1 MLRYKNNIG
10 GIIISIYKITN
21 TFNNKRY
28 IGQTKQDIKRRLSQ
42 HLSMSNGCRRLH
54 EAVLEFGKEYFKIEL
69 IDQAETIQ
77 EAYRKEVNW
86 IDRENTIYP
95 NGYNLLRG
103 GFINGHSEDT
113 KLQMSKTRK
122 GKHPDWATQAS
133 TSEEARKKRSQSHL
147 KLGSSVWTEER
158 RNNAKKGAQERA
170 IAVMDNFGIEYPSIS
185 EAARLT
191 GCQNES
197 VRLIVLGKQ
206 KKTKNKDG
214 IIYFF
219 REIM

>member
-1 MLRYKNNIG
+1 LLRAI
-10 GIIISIYKITN
+10 
-21 TFNNKRY
+21 NKY
-28 IGQTKQDIKRRLSQ
+28 
-42 HLSMSNGCRRLH
+42 
-54 EAVLEFGKEYFKIEL
+54 GKENFRIEIIKECSTESELNSEEVRL
-69 IDQAETIQ
+69 I
-77 EAYRKEVNW
+77 KELNSLAP
-86 IDRENTIYP
+86 Y
-95 NGYNLLRG
+95 GYNLMTG
-103 GFINGHSEDT
+103 GAAPKHSDIT
-113 KLQMSKTRK
+113 KEKMSQTRK

-170 IAVMDNFGIEYPSIS
+170 IAVMDNFEIEYPSIS

-197 VRLIVLGKQ
+197 VRLIVLRKQ

-214 IIYFF
+214 IVYTF
-219 REIM
+219 RVI

>member
-1 MLRYKNNIG
+1 V
-10 GIIISIYKITN
+10 
-21 TFNNKRY
+21 
-28 IGQTKQDIKRRLSQ
+28 GQTIKSLEQRWRQ
-42 HLSMSNGCRRLH
+42 HSRSDSNCDLLLR
-54 EAVLEFGKEYFKIEL
+54 AINKYGKENFRIEIIKECSTESELNSEEVRL
-69 IDQAETIQ
+69 I
-77 EAYRKEVNW
+77 KELNSLAP
-86 IDRENTIYP
+86 Y
-95 NGYNLLRG
+95 GYNLMTG
-103 GFINGHSEDT
+103 GAAPKHSDIT
-113 KLQMSKTRK
+113 KEKMSQTRK

-197 VRLIVLGKQ
+197 VRLIVLRKQ

-214 IIYFF
+214 IVYTF
-219 REIM
+219 RVI